1 VAADLV
7 PERTSARSLIPTLAA
22 VAGVVLTAYLGN
34 WQMDRA
40 AYKQALQARSDLAE
54 RQPPVHVPAEPV
66 AADTLIFRRV
76 EAQGEFR
83 PELTIL
89 LDNRVRQGMV
99 GYEVLTPVQV
109 GPQMHVL
116 VNRGWVR
123 AEATRDR
130 LPEVRTP
137 AGRVRVE
144 GMALPPPRY
153 FELSTQTASAPV
165 WQNLDL
171 ERYAGRFGVAL
182 QPIVLQQ
189 RNDLADGLLREWK
202 RPDAGV
208 DTHRAYALQWF
219 AMSGAILIIYLV
231 LYVRRSKAPQ
241 RAA

>member
-7 PERTSARSLIPTLAA
+7 PERRRVRSLIPTLAT
-22 VAGVVLTAYLGN
+22 VAGVVLTAYLGS

-40 AYKQALQARSDLAE
+40 AYKQALQARAELAE
-54 RQPPVHVPAEPV
+54 RQSPVHIPAEPV
-66 AADTLIFRRV
+66 AADTLTFRRV
-76 EAQGEFR
+76 EAEGEFR

-99 GYEVLTPVQV
+99 GYEVLTPVRV

-123 AEATRDR
+123 AEATRER

-137 AGRVRVE
+137 SGRVRVE

-153 FELSTQTASAPV
+153 FELSPETASGPV

-171 ERYAGRFGVAL
+171 DRYASRFGAAL
-182 QPIVLQQ
+182 QPVVLQQ
-189 RNDLADGLLREWK
+189 RNDLGDGLLREWT

-208 DTHRAYALQWF
+208 NTHRAYALQWF
-219 AMSGAILIIYLV
+219 AMSGLIVIIYVV
-231 LYVRRSKAPQ
+231 LHVRRSKTPQ